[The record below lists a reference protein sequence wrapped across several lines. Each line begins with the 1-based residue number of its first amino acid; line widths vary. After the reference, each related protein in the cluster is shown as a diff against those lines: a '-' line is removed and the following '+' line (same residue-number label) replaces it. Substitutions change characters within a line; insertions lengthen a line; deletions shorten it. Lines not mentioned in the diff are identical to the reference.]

1 MDKEV
6 IQRNVLNF
14 WKELYVGDEYE
25 NTEGRSLAKDEE
37 QEESTGVEYK
47 DHIFG
52 AANFG
57 RTQLQSSMLFVEA
70 GR

>member
-47 DHIFG
+47 DHILG
-52 AANFG
+52 QQILDEHNYSH
-57 RTQLQSSMLFVEA
+57 QCYL
-70 GR
+70 